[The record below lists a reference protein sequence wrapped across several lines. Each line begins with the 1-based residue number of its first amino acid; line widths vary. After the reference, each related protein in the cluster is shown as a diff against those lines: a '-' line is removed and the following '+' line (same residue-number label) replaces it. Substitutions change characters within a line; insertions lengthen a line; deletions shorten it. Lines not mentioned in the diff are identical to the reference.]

1 METRGLRSLVRLAE
15 LGSIARCAEVLNL
28 SPAAVHKQLKVLE
41 SDLDVRLYERVGRR
55 LRLTQAAEI
64 LLPHAR
70 SLLAEHATALSA
82 LAEWKGARHG
92 LVRLGTG
99 PTLSSYLL
107 PPLLEEF
114 RRLHPDVE
122 LFVETGHI
130 RDLAHGLTA
139 GSLDALILVASEL
152 TEQPYVVVEK
162 TWDYEIVFVSGR
174 RTSPR
179 PRRMAELEGTPFILY
194 KKGGLFESHI
204 DAYFAEAGL
213 RPRVAMRFDN
223 AEAIK
228 AMTRLGL
235 GVSGLPMW
243 VVDAELRSK
252 ALFLVRQK
260 ERPLIGQIALVRRKT
275 GYLPRPVAAFVDLAK
290 GWSWKNVR
298 LRHR

>member
-28 SPAAVHKQLKVLE
+28 SAAAVHKQLKVLE

-70 SLLAEHATALSA
+70 SVLAEHEAA
-82 LAEWKGARHG
+82 LAELSEWKGSKHG
-92 LVRLGTG
+92 IVRLGTG

-122 LFVETGHI
+122 LYVETGHI
-130 RDLAHGLTA
+130 RELVNGLSA
-139 GSLDALILVASEL
+139 GALDALILVASEV
-152 TEQPYVVVEK
+152 TEQPYVVVER

-179 PRRMAELEGTPFILY
+179 PRRIAELKDSPFILY

-204 DAYFAEAGL
+204 DAYFSEAGL

-223 AEAIK
+223 AEAIM

-235 GVSGLPMW
+235 GISGLPMW
-243 VVDAELRSK
+243 IVDAELRAK
-252 ALFLVRQK
+252 RLFPIRQK
-260 ERPLIGQIALVRRKT
+260 ERPLLGQIALVRRNT
-275 GYLPRPVAAFVDLAK
+275 GYLPRPVSAFVDLAK
-290 GWSWKNVR
+290 GWTWKNVR
-298 LRHR
+298 LLNR

>member
-15 LGSIARCAEVLNL
+15 LGSIARCGEALNL
-28 SPAAVHKQLKVLE
+28 SAAAVHKQLKVLE
-41 SDLDVRLYERVGRR
+41 GDLEVRLYERVGRR
-55 LRLTQAAEI
+55 LRLTPAAEV

-70 SLLAEHATALSA
+70 SLLAEHETALSA
-82 LAEWKGARHG
+82 LREWKGSKHG
-92 LVRLGTG
+92 MMRLGTG

-107 PPLLEEF
+107 PPLLEQF
-114 RRLHPDVE
+114 RRLHPEVE

-130 RDLAHGLTA
+130 RELVHGLSA
-139 GSLDALILVASEL
+139 GALDALILVASEL
-152 TEQPYVVVEK
+152 TEQPNLVVER

-179 PRRMAELEGTPFILY
+179 PRRMASLADTPFILY
-194 KKGGLFESHI
+194 KQGGLFESHI
-204 DAYFAEAGL
+204 DAYFAEARL

-243 VVDAELRSK
+243 IVDAELRSK
-252 ALFLVRQK
+252 ALFVIRQK
-260 ERPLIGQIALVRRKT
+260 ERPLLGQLALVRRNT
-275 GYLPRPVAAFVDLAK
+275 GYLPKPVAAFVELAK
-290 GWSWKNVR
+290 GWAWKNVR
-298 LRHR
+298 LLYR